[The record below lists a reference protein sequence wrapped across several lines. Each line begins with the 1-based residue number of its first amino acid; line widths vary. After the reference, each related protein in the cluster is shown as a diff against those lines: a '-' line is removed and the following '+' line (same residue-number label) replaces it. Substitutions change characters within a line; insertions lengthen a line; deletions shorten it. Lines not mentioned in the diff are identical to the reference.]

1 MNKSIKYIFLL
12 LLLNF
17 LFSCTLKQDNN
28 EVTMSTIDSII
39 NKYDK
44 IDYSCFKGFHIIYRE
59 NRFYNKAIFITPADS
74 NQQWYF
80 GANINLFG
88 AIKISGDS
96 IFEMKLKNKEFNMK
110 NIKRIF
116 EEFSNLGL
124 LYLKVKN
131 DGNVFLSP
139 YSFERP
145 LLLRINTSIY
155 PNRNDKIQFES
166 GDGHYTH
173 IKDNW
178 YLHD

>member
-1 MNKSIKYIFLL
+1 
-12 LLLNF
+12 
-17 LFSCTLKQDNN
+17 
-28 EVTMSTIDSII
+28 
-39 NKYDK
+39 
-44 IDYSCFKGFHIIYRE
+44 
-59 NRFYNKAIFITPADS
+59 
-74 NQQWYF
+74 
-80 GANINLFG
+80 
-88 AIKISGDS
+88 
-96 IFEMKLKNKEFNMK
+96 MK